1 MAGSRSRITW
11 SSSLIYFIIPML
23 LPFNKIKT
31 DPSIPCEETKESA
44 VPLFLKGTRPF
55 PFSRVTCGL
64 PYPAA
69 GFSFLLAACS
79 PDQLPDAL
87 RPFLP
92 RKLLAADD
100 SFSLTLWKR
109 ITFPFFA
116 FDHIFSITRNCSVPS
131 QLRCKI
137 HLKSASPMGFCT
149 PESLSYAFSSKC
161 FRLYY
166 ILTNASCYRICKNI
180 AFVKSLRLISGNI
193 PVFILR
199 QF

>member
-1 MAGSRSRITW
+1 MTVSIRDEVIRGSTLFEDV
-11 SSSLIYFIIPML
+11 SSGSVFHFLPLTPACGSGYSL
-23 LPFNKIKT
+23 
-31 DPSIPCEETKESA
+31 S
-44 VPLFLKGTRPF
+44 
-55 PFSRVTCGL
+55 
-64 PYPAA
+64 PY
-69 GFSFLLAACS
+69 
-79 PDQLPDAL
+79 QLPDAL

-100 SFSLTLWKR
+100 NFSLTLWKR

-131 QLRCKI
+131 QLRGKI